1 MIYEVHLKE
10 VGITHNLEI
19 LTLQNLT
26 TLDLV
31 KLLLFGRAYIKRIG
45 W

>member
-10 VGITHNLEI
+10 VGITHNLERM
-19 LTLQNLT
+19 TLQNLT

-31 KLLLFGRAYIKRIG
+31 KLIVWKGLH
-45 W
+45 